1 MISSTSTWRDTML
14 TEKKAE
20 RMRQIKQDY
29 EVTLSTLHQMHAL
42 CKQNP
47 YHILRIQHEIEIEI
61 NLIKNK
67 IEFIEDQLN

>member
-1 MISSTSTWRDTML
+1 ML

-29 EVTLSTLHQMHAL
+29 EVTLSTLYQMLVL

-47 YHILRIQHEIEIEI
+47 YHILRIQHEIEIEV
-61 NLIKNK
+61 NLIRAK